1 MGKIGVERGVD
12 DAAVL
17 QQGVDD
23 EQGEDCFIAQ
33 VEAGQIKGLQFYD
46 DPGRLLLDNL
56 RFVTE
61 YIKR

>member
-1 MGKIGVERGVD
+1 MGEEGQT
-12 DAAVL
+12 L
-17 QQGVDD
+17 D
-23 EQGEDCFIAQ
+23 ESDTAWQAMLSDEIGEDFFIAQ